1 VIFGQVMAKIHHGG
15 RRRTVAIRPF
25 WAVIGCCVIF
35 FVAVAQK
42 TSAGYFK
49 SAGFFRL

>member
-1 VIFGQVMAKIHHGG
+1 MIFGQVMVKIRHGG
-15 RRRTVAIRPF
+15 RPCTVAIQPF
-25 WAVIGCCVIF
+25 LAVVGCCVIF

-42 TSAGYFK
+42 TSAGYFR